1 MFLGSVTSLFV
12 SLSIFFHSLAEFPD
26 SSCLQIIFIPSHT
39 NHTHTISWHTLIM
52 RSSSLDL
59 PGTSGQVRTMLSTST
74 ACCVVVKSFLQEEKQ
89 KDGGMRRIAASDTFH
104 RVNVGFMFSV
114 SGDRC
119 KKDFMRARLT
129 SFEGAEINFPRPL
142 LCLLWKH

>member
-1 MFLGSVTSLFV
+1 
-12 SLSIFFHSLAEFPD
+12 
-26 SSCLQIIFIPSHT
+26 
-39 NHTHTISWHTLIM
+39 
-52 RSSSLDL
+52 
-59 PGTSGQVRTMLSTST
+59 MLSTST

-104 RVNVGFMFSV
+104 RVNVRLQGAVEDFVGFMFSV

-119 KKDFMRARLT
+119 KKDFMQARLT